1 MCALVY
7 VCVCVC
13 LCACG
18 LTSGAAETLP
28 LLSPLG
34 VAQDVDDERG
44 KLSRVE
50 SGQLLTTL
58 RDTKGGREPEREKD
72 RQTEEKNT
80 EREGEREEE
89 GEKERVS
96 VKVRN
101 RARKTEIEQEGERE
115 RGLKTPTRVETGA
128 IRP

>member
-1 MCALVY
+1 MYEKAGVCAC

-80 EREGEREEE
+80 ERERERDEKEK
-89 GEKERVS
+89 GEKGSDSKKERA
-96 VKVRN
+96 KV
-101 RARKTEIEQEGERE
+101 
-115 RGLKTPTRVETGA
+115 
-128 IRP
+128 